1 MVSEN
6 LVRGYRV
13 LIICTPWRW
22 EGSGGGLVTP
32 GLTQNSEQDRKWTER
47 IHPQGPTHGDL
58 LPPARPPLPSI
69 HTKITASTSG
79 QMFNIRPETLLKLS
93 AYIKMSRATTK
104 ALSQNT
110 AKTE

>member
-22 EGSGGGLVTP
+22 EGLVTS

-58 LPPARPPLPSI
+58 LPPARPPLPRI
-69 HTKITASTSG
+69 HTKITPSTRG
-79 QMFNIRPETLLKLS
+79 QVFHIRPETLLKLS